1 MTSISSS
8 SSGSSLT
15 TRFRL
20 VVVRDFAD
28 VGSGVTPLDGA
39 ADTCRLER
47 RTGALFSTNRGI
59 LAASMSRT
67 VGVGV
72 GNAERTTP
80 GLTCQARNE
89 HVTRNK

>member
-1 MTSISSS
+1 MVAFLGFPSAAVPRRF
-8 SSGSSLT
+8 L

-59 LAASMSRT
+59 LVASMSRT
-67 VGVGV
+67 VVLVLAMRSGRRP
-72 GNAERTTP
+72 A
-80 GLTCQARNE
+80 
-89 HVTRNK
+89 